1 MEEIF
6 KTRIGKLMYNNQALR
21 ASFSAKDQIQID
33 GVIHIEL
40 VLCTLTA
47 TIYNIHHV
55 KQTSNLQICWRI
67 FY

>member
-1 MEEIF
+1 
-6 KTRIGKLMYNNQALR
+6 MYNNQALR